1 MTEDYIRD
9 KGHLKR
15 MRQDI
20 ESVTRKGKKKK
31 KKSENIANPEF
42 YI

>member
-9 KGHLKR
+9 KGHLNR

-31 KKSENIANPEF
+31 KE
-42 YI
+42 